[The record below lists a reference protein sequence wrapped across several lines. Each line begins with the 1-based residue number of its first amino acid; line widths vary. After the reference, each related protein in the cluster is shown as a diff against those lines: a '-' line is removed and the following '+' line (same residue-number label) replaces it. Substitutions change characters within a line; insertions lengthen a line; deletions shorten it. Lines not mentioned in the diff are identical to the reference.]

1 MDSFN
6 LDLHES
12 ELSTVF
18 MFIDID
24 GSDNVDYPEFVR
36 KLSRAGV
43 KIRNEDEKIVYNL
56 YQKIQQI
63 GYSIKDIFMSFDK
76 NFDNNITKDELGAG
90 FEKVGIQIDQ
100 KDLDKIFN
108 YADISRDGA
117 INYDEF
123 RSLFENIL
131 ADQLRE
137 DLQIKDDELDIK
149 QSLMISLDHAA
160 RNMGL

>member
-56 YQKIQQI
+56 Y
-63 GYSIKDIFMSFDK
+63 
-76 NFDNNITKDELGAG
+76 
-90 FEKVGIQIDQ
+90 
-100 KDLDKIFN
+100 
-108 YADISRDGA
+108 
-117 INYDEF
+117 
-123 RSLFENIL
+123 
-131 ADQLRE
+131 
-137 DLQIKDDELDIK
+137 
-149 QSLMISLDHAA
+149 
-160 RNMGL
+160 

>member
-100 KDLDKIFN
+100 KIWTKFSTMPIFPEMGPLIMMSSVPYLKIFWL
-108 YADISRDGA
+108 IS
-117 INYDEF
+117 
-123 RSLFENIL
+123 
-131 ADQLRE
+131 
-137 DLQIKDDELDIK
+137 
-149 QSLMISLDHAA
+149 
-160 RNMGL
+160 